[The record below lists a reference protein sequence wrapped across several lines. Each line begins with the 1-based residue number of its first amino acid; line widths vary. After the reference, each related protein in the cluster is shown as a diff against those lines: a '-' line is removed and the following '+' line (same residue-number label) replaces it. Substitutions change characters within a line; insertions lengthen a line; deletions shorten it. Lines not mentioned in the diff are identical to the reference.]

1 MGTTEH
7 FGLHYVNF
15 SDPER
20 PRTPKASA
28 AFYRSI
34 IEANGFLKESHSI
47 DNKETTTSH
56 SVDNKETTTSHSV
69 DNKETTT
76 SHSVDNKETTT
87 SHSVDNKETTTIVTG
102 ATNNHVNALTTQPG
116 PLCITLNNAGNTD
129 SVNAA
134 DKHFQSKEIRV
145 MFCLMSFVSYLSSLI
160 LS

>member
-1 MGTTEH
+1 MSRLNYVLYLSALRLDGCDIRGYTVWSLLDNFEWMMGTTEH

-34 IEANGFLKESHSI
+34 IEANGFLKEGHSI
-47 DNKETTTSH
+47 DNTETTTS
-56 SVDNKETTTSHSV
+56 VA
-69 DNKETTT
+69 
-76 SHSVDNKETTT
+76 
-87 SHSVDNKETTTIVTG
+87 G
-102 ATNNHVNALTTQPG
+102 ATNNPMYAATTQPG

-134 DKHFQSKEIRV
+134 DKHFQSTEIRLL
-145 MFCLMSFVSYLSSLI
+145 FCLMSFVSYLFSLI
-160 LS
+160 QS